1 MHVLS
6 VGGPC
11 FFGFKWQDWSEW
23 QGESSSSFSL
33 KDGKGRKK
41 LVFQV
46 LRTEDPYTHAHVPG
60 TRHGFGRPKDDLSGG
75 VDTHA
80 TARMFPVRSC
90 TAHWHVFLCHLPQL
104 FIQVQM
110 LVQFFFYRKVIGH
123 NCSTVRLKS
132 SWCAFHIV
140 QRYQHTFISLIS
152 GSHTKDT
159 THSSLG
165 QKMYNSVVQHIAHH
179 VERQKIGAS
188 VSLGRKWSV
197 WLYCQSNTLHSR
209 ERSLASTPT
218 KNINTYP
225 GIQ

>member
-6 VGGPC
+6 VGGSR

-90 TAHWHVFLCHLPQL
+90 TAYWHAFLCHLPQL

-110 LVQFFFYRKVIGH
+110 LVQSPPF
-123 NCSTVRLKS
+123 T
-132 SWCAFHIV
+132 
-140 QRYQHTFISLIS
+140 
-152 GSHTKDT
+152 
-159 THSSLG
+159 
-165 QKMYNSVVQHIAHH
+165 
-179 VERQKIGAS
+179 
-188 VSLGRKWSV
+188 GR
-197 WLYCQSNTLHSR
+197 
-209 ERSLASTPT
+209 
-218 KNINTYP
+218 
-225 GIQ
+225 